1 MLGEEFENQLLTSI
15 DRQDKL
21 INREIKEL
29 NIKKQE
35 RGKSLRP
42 LVTKYQNWGPIK
54 YRVTKKG
61 DQTTYPSRGDQV
73 AVQYT
78 GKFRNGKIFD
88 SSLP

>member
-21 INREIKEL
+21 INREIKGL